1 MLGDVSGDEESRM
14 GVLLGRWCSL
24 LVLGAASIALLA
36 ALGAS
41 ADESWL
47 PQEPSENPPVTIT
60 DASLLVPLGTLVAG
74 ALPARALGVGWLS
87 ASVISIGALV
97 ASLLLVLALGP
108 SFATILAAVA
118 VALGASLLTKGA
130 GATLVVA
137 LASVALWIAV
147 HGAYPASTAVGFAMA
162 LAGWV
167 VLPTVAGLFVPT
179 GRGDD

>member
-97 ASLLLVLALGP
+97 ASLLLVLPLGP
-108 SFATILAAVA
+108 SFGTVLAVVA
-118 VALGASLLTKGA
+118 AAPALVALGASLLTNGA

-147 HGAYPASTAVGFAMA
+147 YTAYPASKAVGFAMA

-167 VLPTVAGLFVPT
+167 V
-179 GRGDD
+179 D